1 MQKTTKHLLKITILL
16 MIFLTTVGNF
26 AQASLLVKTAELPK
40 SLTDEKSRSIELLGN
55 LSGGNDSILENTS
68 LSKLDDSSN
77 YPPLHEDSGQLVIG
91 VKNVYPEA
99 YNVLAEKI
107 SRFGGVIMNNVSIGG
122 EPIAIIAELPPS
134 SVSLFAREVQ
144 ASGLA
149 RYVESRIKFEA
160 QFVPNDPYYAYQW
173 ALPKIEAGWA
183 WNTTTGN
190 SSITVAVIDT
200 GVDYTHPDLV
210 GNYVPGGIDWVNID
224 PYPMD
229 DNGHGTHCAGI
240 IAAVLNN
247 NQGIA
252 GLAQVKIMAEKGLD
266 YTGTGYD
273 DVLANA
279 IIHAVDQG
287 ANITSNSWGSD
298 EDSHLIHD
306 AILYA
311 YNHSVLVVAAAGN
324 NASARRMYPAAYN
337 EVIAAT
343 ATDSDDKPAGFT
355 SYGDWVEL
363 AAPGVN
369 IYSTSPGASYAYKS
383 GTSMACPHVAG
394 VAALV
399 WSQFPNATRDW
410 VRARLRYSADDLG
423 QLGFDK
429 YYGYGRINARKAIE
443 QHVPLHDLAI
453 LEWEK
458 PRYVQPGDTFTS
470 NVTVLNFGKSAQQD
484 VMVQLLVEGNV
495 TASTSIER
503 LETGGVKT
511 VNFSW
516 SPMAE
521 GDFNVTVY
529 VVPVPGET
537 ETDNNRAVQMISVH
551 TRFYLSPDKDTA
563 GAKVIATGF
572 DFPTQSQVTLG
583 FNDVPLG
590 FALVDDQGS
599 FTFTF
604 NIPFSNAGVQTVKA
618 TDAEGNS
625 IASNFTVVN
634 ETPLDIKIDVGTTY
648 YIGQTAEFY
657 AQTTFEGVPVNSTIT
672 GAVLHKPDRAAENLT
687 VQQVATGLYRTEYT
701 VAGNKT
707 GTYTLIIEA
716 SYVTDTIQAKGA
728 SLKCFEAS
736 DTLPLIG
743 KQVAEIKDGIATV
756 LTDLGSV
763 KLNLTAINA
772 TLEDIFLNVTA
783 IKETTATI
791 QTTIG
796 TMEGKV
802 TSMNETIAT
811 IVVPGLGQIEADV
824 SKLKESQGTWTLSL
838 YIILLV
844 TIIAA
849 FGAWLSVTMMRRKKG
864 TKIEANAPPLSENI
878 Q

>member
-1 MQKTTKHLLKITILL
+1 
-16 MIFLTTVGNF
+16 
-26 AQASLLVKTAELPK
+26 
-40 SLTDEKSRSIELLGN
+40 
-55 LSGGNDSILENTS
+55 
-68 LSKLDDSSN
+68 
-77 YPPLHEDSGQLVIG
+77 
-91 VKNVYPEA
+91 
-99 YNVLAEKI
+99 
-107 SRFGGVIMNNVSIGG
+107 
-122 EPIAIIAELPPS
+122 
-134 SVSLFAREVQ
+134 
-144 ASGLA
+144 
-149 RYVESRIKFEA
+149 
-160 QFVPNDPYYAYQW
+160 
-173 ALPKIEAGWA
+173 
-183 WNTTTGN
+183 
-190 SSITVAVIDT
+190 
-200 GVDYTHPDLV
+200 
-210 GNYVPGGIDWVNID
+210 
-224 PYPMD
+224 
-229 DNGHGTHCAGI
+229 
-240 IAAVLNN
+240 
-247 NQGIA
+247 
-252 GLAQVKIMAEKGLD
+252 
-266 YTGTGYD
+266 
-273 DVLANA
+273 
-279 IIHAVDQG
+279 
-287 ANITSNSWGSD
+287 
-298 EDSHLIHD
+298 
-306 AILYA
+306 
-311 YNHSVLVVAAAGN
+311 
-324 NASARRMYPAAYN
+324 
-337 EVIAAT
+337 
-343 ATDSDDKPAGFT
+343 
-355 SYGDWVEL
+355 
-363 AAPGVN
+363 
-369 IYSTSPGASYAYKS
+369 
-383 GTSMACPHVAG
+383 
-394 VAALV
+394 
-399 WSQFPNATRDW
+399 
-410 VRARLRYSADDLG
+410 
-423 QLGFDK
+423 
-429 YYGYGRINARKAIE
+429 
-443 QHVPLHDLAI
+443 
-453 LEWEK
+453 
-458 PRYVQPGDTFTS
+458 
-470 NVTVLNFGKSAQQD
+470 
-484 VMVQLLVEGNV
+484 
-495 TASTSIER
+495 
-503 LETGGVKT
+503 
-511 VNFSW
+511 
-516 SPMAE
+516 
-521 GDFNVTVY
+521 
-529 VVPVPGET
+529 
-537 ETDNNRAVQMISVH
+537 MISVH

-604 NIPFSNAGVQTVKA
+604 NVPFSSAGVQIVKA

-625 IASNFTVVN
+625 IASNFTVVD

-648 YIGQTAEFY
+648 YVGQTAEFY

-672 GAVLHKPDRAAENLT
+672 GAVLYKPDGAAEDLT